1 MDKEYIQSYIDEL
14 QRNSRQNRTFQ
25 SDGINFCDT
34 GSGTNYSLPAD
45 IYQPDLGDFLVNVN
59 GNGSQWTVNVAKG
72 RVLYR
77 SSPNSLTGGCL
88 KEFEIQG
95 FAVWPIDGL
104 YVGDYP
110 NSPWVQEGGYC
121 NINNAEDGGSD
132 AYGVYII
139 ANQYRVHDGTLL
151 PGVPYLALMPIGGD
165 AETKTKPW
173 NEDGC
178 DQQVWYNFFEYQ
190 PITILVPDAPYEVS
204 GNLENSQVSK
214 LQNYNC
220 QRIKLASIYW
230 NSTDK
235 VWTVRQFISGTVTIP
250 YNIHYAGVYRFE
262 ITDPPTD
269 YPSWYTTPYFDSR
282 QADWEGFFTDCE
294 KWDGTGLNP
303 TSAQE
308 L

>member
-1 MDKEYIQSYIDEL
+1 MDESQIQSYLNDL
-14 QRNSRQNRTFQ
+14 QRNVIQNRTFQ
-25 SDGINFCDT
+25 SNGILFNDT
-34 GSGTNYSLPAD
+34 PAGTAYSLPAD
-45 IYQPDLGDFLVNVN
+45 LYEPGVSDFLVNVN

-77 SSPNSLTGGCL
+77 SSPNSITGGCL

-95 FAVWPIDGL
+95 FAVWPIDSL
-104 YVGDYP
+104 FIGDYP
-110 NSPWVQEGGYC
+110 NSPWTQQGGYC
-121 NINNAEDGGSD
+121 NISPAEDDGYD

-139 ANQYRVHDGTLL
+139 ANQYRAYDGTLL

-178 DQQVWYNFFEYQ
+178 DQQVWYNFFEYR
-190 PITILVPDAPYEVS
+190 PVSVTIPTPPYEVS
-204 GNLENSQVSK
+204 GNLENSQINK

-220 QRIKLASIYW
+220 QRIKLATIYW
-230 NSTDK
+230 DGTNK
-235 VWTVRQFISGTVTIP
+235 VWTVKQFISGTITIP
-250 YNIHYAGVYRFE
+250 YNIHYAGTYRFE

-269 YPSWYTTPYFDSR
+269 YPSWYTTPYYASR
-282 QADWEGFFTDCE
+282 QQDWEGFFTDCE
-294 KWDGTGLNP
+294 KWDGSGLNP
-303 TSAQE
+303 TAAQE